1 MFYVWHL
8 HGSCRGSLL
17 KRSAR
22 EGGMLGGVVD
32 RPQLQAKGENT
43 GFKSKVI
50 TETLGGWGKDGLSW
64 YSPTGQTIRGR
75 QM

>member
-1 MFYVWHL
+1 
-8 HGSCRGSLL
+8 
-17 KRSAR
+17 
-22 EGGMLGGVVD
+22 MLGGVVD